1 MSVILKEDFVWKEKR
16 FYVDLWLMFTYMS
29 AIMFA
34 ANLNKLSLP
43 HKYSFINCQKKTQYN
58 NTNMIRFRVPVGDMM
73 QD

>member
-1 MSVILKEDFVWKEKR
+1 MSVILKEDFVWSEKR

-29 AIMFA
+29 PIMFA
-34 ANLNKLSLP
+34 ANLNKLSLH

-58 NTNMIRFRVPVGDMM
+58 NKNMIRFRVPVGDMM